1 MVLLQIE
8 NWRVESVIAA
18 DMAIAG
24 IELIATVV
32 QQGLYMYE
40 IDMTGLTQYLYSY
53 DRSAQYLY
61 RYDRPC
67 SVLV

>member
-8 NWRVESVIAA
+8 NWRVESVITA